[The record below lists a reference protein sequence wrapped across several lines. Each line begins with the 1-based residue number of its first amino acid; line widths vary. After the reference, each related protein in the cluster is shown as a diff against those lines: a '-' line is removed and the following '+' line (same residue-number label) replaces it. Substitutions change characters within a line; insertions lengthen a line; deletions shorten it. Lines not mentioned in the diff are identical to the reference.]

1 MKAVR
6 AQEQQQME
14 KPSFGELIGRLATES
29 SQLVRDEIALAK
41 QEVSYKL
48 TRSVDS
54 GKFFAVGAVLGL
66 ITLFSFVAFLI
77 LTLAIWLPAW
87 LSALIV
93 TVAFGGAAFYAI
105 NVALTKW
112 RNMNLNLDQTMETL
126 EEDKRWIKQ
135 LDLTK

>member
-1 MKAVR
+1 MKAIR
-6 AQEQQQME
+6 AQEPQNME

-41 QEVSYKL
+41 QEVSEKI
-48 TRSVDS
+48 TRSADS
-54 GKFFAVGAVLGL
+54 GKYIAAGAVLGF
-66 ITLFSFVAFLI
+66 ITIFSFCAFLI
-77 LTLAIWLPAW
+77 LALAVWLPAW

-93 TVAFGGAAFYAI
+93 TAAFGIAAFFTI
-105 NVALTKW
+105 NAGITKW
-112 RNMNLNLDQTMETL
+112 RSVNMNLEQTMETL

>member
-6 AQEQQQME
+6 AQEPQHMD
-14 KPSFGELIGRLATES
+14 KPSFGELIGRLANES

-41 QEVSYKL
+41 QEVGEKV

-54 GKFFAVGAVLGL
+54 GKFIAAGAVFGL
-66 ITLFSFVAFLI
+66 VTLLAFCAFLI

-87 LSALIV
+87 LSALLV
-93 TVAFGGAAFYAI
+93 TMVFGGAAFFAI
-105 NVALTKW
+105 NAGIKKW
-112 RNMNLNLDQTMETL
+112 RSTNLHLDQTMETL
-126 EEDKRWIKQ
+126 EDDKRWIKQ

>member
-6 AQEQQQME
+6 AQEQQIME

-41 QEVSYKL
+41 QELSEKV
-48 TRSVDS
+48 TRSADS
-54 GKFFAVGAVLGL
+54 GKFIAAGAVLGL
-66 ITLFSFVAFLI
+66 LAVFSFCAFLI
-77 LTLAIWLPAW
+77 LALAIWLPAW
-87 LSALIV
+87 LSALLV
-93 TVAFGGAAFYAI
+93 TAAFGAAAFFTI
-105 NVALTKW
+105 NAGIAKW
-112 RNMNLNLDQTMETL
+112 QSVNKNLEQTMETL